1 MKLKYYMRGLGI
13 GIIVTSLLMGYSN
26 KTHAT
31 DQKSQLVTETNVEE
45 TDNSSLTLREQNDAL
60 SQVDVSEEETGS
72 AEQNDN
78 IGEIT
83 SESETFSKESVS
95 ENPSEEEVVTDIDG
109 QEGTSTLL
117 KNGDKVIITVNTGEG
132 SGTVARKLEN
142 AGVID
147 NASEFD
153 AYLMQHGYDKSISRG
168 DHEVVVGSS
177 WMEIAKQLTLS
188 K

>member
-1 MKLKYYMRGLGI
+1 MRGLGI

-31 DQKSQLVTETNVEE
+31 STKTATAVEAETNDA
-45 TDNSSLTLREQNDAL
+45 DNSSLTLREHDDAL
-60 SQVDVSEEETGS
+60 NQEETES
-72 AEQNDN
+72 VESTDTQTESVME
-78 IGEIT
+78 EIT
-83 SESETFSKESVS
+83 EVVVPESVVEPEVANETEIESE
-95 ENPSEEEVVTDIDG
+95 P
-109 QEGTSTLL
+109 QETKANTSSTHL

-168 DHEVVVGSS
+168 DHEVIVGSS
-177 WMEIAKQLTLS
+177 WMDIAKQMTKS

>member
-13 GIIVTSLLMGYSN
+13 GIIVTALLMGYSN

-31 DQKSQLVTETNVEE
+31 DEKAKMVSEASVEN
-45 TDNSSLTLREQNDAL
+45 TDNSSMTLREQNDTLIQEDAGKQEPETEEKTDIQTA
-60 SQVDVSEEETGS
+60 SSEPETDEKQDTS
-72 AEQNDN
+72 ENE
-78 IGEIT
+78 EIT
-83 SESETFSKESVS
+83 EENTAEESEQES
-95 ENPSEEEVVTDIDG
+95 NTG
-109 QEGTSTLL
+109 QL

-168 DHEVVVGSS
+168 DHEVIVGSS
-177 WMEIAKQLTLS
+177 WMEIAKQMTMS